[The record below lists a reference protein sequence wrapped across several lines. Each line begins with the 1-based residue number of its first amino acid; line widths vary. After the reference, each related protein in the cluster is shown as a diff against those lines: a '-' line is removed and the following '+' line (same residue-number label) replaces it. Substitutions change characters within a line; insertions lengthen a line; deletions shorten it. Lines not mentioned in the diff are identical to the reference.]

1 MNEIDDKQNFKFAL
15 IGHPLGHSLSEIV
28 HMEAFKTTGLKGSYC
43 LLDTEPENLIQQ
55 IKYLKTNDF
64 QGFNVTIP
72 FKIPVGAFLDEYDE
86 TCEFTK
92 CVNTVKI
99 DNNKS
104 LKGYNTDVFG
114 FFESIRIRKINLN
127 KTNVSIL
134 GLGGAARAI
143 IAALKQLGVDKIDIF
158 VRNIIDHTS
167 TVKK

>member
-1 MNEIDDKQNFKFAL
+1 M
-15 IGHPLGHSLSEIV
+15 
-28 HMEAFKTTGLKGSYC
+28 
-43 LLDTEPENLIQQ
+43 
-55 IKYLKTNDF
+55 
-64 QGFNVTIP
+64 TIP

-143 IAALKQLGVDKIDIF
+143 IAALKQLGVD
-158 VRNIIDHTS
+158 
-167 TVKK
+167 